1 MRKIPTTIRASIC
14 NSSRWVSSEIKV
26 KIKYRK
32 RDLENIRIELSN
44 SEIEEDLIIMT
55 GYPPP

>member
-14 NSSRWVSSEIKV
+14 NSGRWVSSEIKV